1 MIMFNS
7 TSSKKK
13 KEMMLLQ
20 LINIIYLKLIINVT
34 RSDQVENK

>member
-20 LINIIYLKLIINVT
+20 LINIIYLKLIINVA